1 MQLIVCGLLVLPL
14 LSYAQILQEV
24 LQGSSPNSSRI
35 LTPEID
41 DFIEGILSS
50 WNSPGGVGV
59 AVVKLEEPEGPWRIE
74 TKGYGIANLEGGK
87 RMTENSLFF
96 IGSNS
101 KHFTTLA
108 TGLLISNK
116 SLPTPITWDT
126 KLKIILGDLW
136 ELQDP
141 IATAHGT
148 IIDAMSHR
156 TGLPQHDHMYTRDD
170 NTVSVLKRLRHLK
183 PSSEFR
189 ETWQYNNEMYTL
201 LSHLP
206 TVLHPSR
213 PPFARYVKEH
223 IFDRL
228 GLEST
233 TYSLRVAR
241 ESGNL
246 ADALTRDGV
255 NRSEDVFGKGKPKAM
270 RYMGWFSDEG
280 EDGNY
285 ISGAGG
291 IIMNARD
298 AATWLQVLLLEG
310 KDPRTG
316 EEVIPGDVIH
326 KIACGVTLW
335 ETEPPFPELSPVVY
349 GGGQGRGAYRGHNY
363 IEHGGSV
370 PGFKTQMI
378 RLPDSKLGVA
388 VFTNDDN
395 YGYSFKEVIK
405 YRIID
410 AALGLP
416 AIDWDT
422 RYKDRVQ
429 KAFDNFQSR
438 LVPRPS
444 NPVPPPA
451 PYESLAG
458 KYTNGG
464 YGDIELCLLGG
475 SNQSRSCQEVIDELP
490 TVLPGVANSTIPTL
504 IAKWDRF
511 WSTHVKLEHFDGFL
525 FNLTVLESRARPTAD
540 RDGPYWTAEPFYGET
555 VDTAQF
561 VMDDADVGRVN
572 GFGIF
577 GGFWGSGPL
586 VKNSVEGGSR
596 EVAEVFFD
604 KLK

>member
-1 MQLIVCGLLVLPL
+1 MQLTVRGLLVLPL
-14 LSYAQILQEV
+14 LSYAQTPQEV
-24 LQGSSPNSSRI
+24 LQAVSPNYSRI

-41 DFIEGILSS
+41 NFIEGILSS

-59 AVVKLEEPEGPWRIE
+59 AVVKLEEPEGQWRIE

-87 RMTENSLFF
+87 RMTEESLFF

-101 KHFTTLA
+101 KHFTALA

-126 KLKIILGDLW
+126 KLKTIFGDLW

-141 IATAHGT
+141 IATAQGT

-156 TGLPQHDHMYTRDD
+156 TGLPRHELMYTRDD

-189 ETWQYNNEMYTL
+189 ETWQYSNEMYTL

-213 PPFARYVKEH
+213 PSLARYVKEH

-228 GLEST
+228 GLDST

-246 ADALTRDGV
+246 ADPLGRAGV
-255 NRSEDVFGKGKPKAM
+255 NRSEDVFGKGQPKAM
-270 RYMGWFSDEG
+270 RHMGWFSDEG

-285 ISGAGG
+285 MSGPGG
-291 IIMNARD
+291 IIMSPRD

-316 EEVIPGDVIH
+316 EEVIPGDVIR
-326 KIACGVTLW
+326 KIASGVTVW
-335 ETEPPFPELSPVVY
+335 QTEPPFPELSPVVY
-349 GGGQGRGAYRGHNY
+349 GGGQARGVYRGHNF
-363 IEHGGSV
+363 IEHGGGV
-370 PGFKTQMI
+370 PGFMTQMT

-388 VFTNDDN
+388 VFTNDDDH
-395 YGYSFKEVIK
+395 GTSFKEVVK
-405 YRIID
+405 YRILD

-416 AIDWDT
+416 AIDWNN
-422 RYKDRVQ
+422 RYKNKVQ
-429 KAFDNFQSR
+429 KAFEDFQSR
-438 LVPRPS
+438 LVPQPP
-444 NPVPPPA
+444 NPLPPPGA

-458 KYTNGG
+458 KYANGG
-464 YGDIELCLLGG
+464 YGDIELCLLGV
-475 SNQSRSCQEVIDELP
+475 SKQSRSCQEIIDELP
-490 TVLPGVANSTIPTL
+490 TVLPGAVNSTIPTF

-525 FNLTVLESRARPTAD
+525 FNITVLESRAPPTAD
-540 RDGPYWTAEPFYGET
+540 RDGPYWTAEFYGES

-561 VMDDADVGRVN
+561 VMNDAEVARVD

-586 VKNSVEGGSR
+586 VEDSEEGGSR
-596 EVAEVFFD
+596 EAAEVFFD
-604 KLK
+604 KVK